1 MQLQIHQIKVN
12 FREQLEKF
20 IESSVER
27 QKQKLEEAE
36 EAIKKVK
43 DEVKSRLAG
52 EDDDNQ
58 RNH

>member
-1 MQLQIHQIKVN
+1 M
-12 FREQLEKF
+12 EKF
-20 IESSVER
+20 IERSVER

-36 EAIKKVK
+36 ETIKKVK
-43 DEVKSRLAG
+43 QEVRTRLAG